1 MRVNAETLYAV
12 YETTERNHDPD
23 LVFGLAKLRVTR
35 PDITQEQD
43 RAMREFIGWHTQEL
57 AKAYKEGKAAFLA
70 AVEVCTALDEE
81 RARQAA
87 EAAR

>member
-1 MRVNAETLYAV
+1 MKINAETLYAV
-12 YETTERNHDPD
+12 YETTERNHDTD

-35 PDITQEQD
+35 PDITDEQD
-43 RAMREFIGWHTQEL
+43 KAMRGFMGRHGQEL
-57 AKAYKEGKAAFLA
+57 AKAYHEGKAAFLA
-70 AVEVCTALDEE
+70 AVEVCSALDEE